1 MVTSATHRKRRQKA
15 LPNIHHTF
23 TILNSSRWC
32 FLAPFLILFTS
43 FFSTISSANNLN
55 SQSLQSIDIIQD
67 NKGFIWLAT
76 ANGLIRND
84 SQNNIVF
91 NSNNKDWPLPFNW
104 INDIDLIAD
113 DKLLLATETHQ
124 LWLFDTSTGKASA
137 IAVDIDSASIYQ
149 ALEHQGMYYL
159 VSNNKLYKFNPLLQ
173 ETQLIADNTQID
185 FIQHTQNNLYISNS
199 EGVFRLV
206 NNTLE
211 LVESGRITAISAA
224 GTTLMIAKGNELITL
239 LDNQERMSIVMNSA
253 ITSLTPSN
261 DMLSLFTID
270 IKGIIGQYKL
280 SNLVELPH
288 NYPNIEATFVKKSFH
303 DSSGVLWVLS
313 NLGVKKVTQSIA
325 KNIPKIFDV
334 RFNAIALAVHQKNL
348 VLGSYGGGLGS
359 LSDSSKFLPKNIN
372 EQLSDNA
379 KIITDLYSDG
389 NSIYLATFDG
399 LWRFDSIKKTVER
412 VNFPNNNHL
421 LLSIKHKNGALYLAT
436 NENGLIKFDIS
447 SQQIDYHIQGESLS
461 SSEVIDSLPLANNK
475 LWIATSTGINIV
487 DTKNKSVKK
496 INNFGENKVIALLE
510 YKGKVFVSTKGDGF
524 FIFSL
529 TGELLSRFA
538 KNITFGYMSFINGE
552 IWISGRPGLYR
563 LNPDTYQL
571 NLVAN
576 TEQFTFAKK
585 PVLLNNKVYASH
597 YGGVV
602 EVPLN
607 IEDKVPT
614 KTFIS
619 KTIVS
624 GKAKLLCNVIDIDS
638 ANEIVTLE
646 LASLDF
652 RTGQDKQFKYQI
664 NGGYWNDI
672 NGSQLTLTGLSSGEY
687 HIEIMGTNSLGQWN
701 DYKAYA
707 DINVSYP
714 WYWHPNS
721 QIFYAVIII
730 SLIIL
735 TFWLLYLRSRSISNI
750 HKALNNELIN
760 HSQATSIVR
769 RKLIKIQTLVS
780 PAPDLQAGV
789 DKTFS
794 KEDSPLAQSL
804 IRECLEELSTQNS
817 HVAPS
822 SLSGSSLTVA
832 LPYLA
837 DYFHRQYLVLVALHL
852 DFEDQDVRYE
862 LQSAIYRII
871 YEAILAAITND
882 NGGVFEVRINISNG
896 KIWLKITNNEQSF
909 AQFKSKINFEMAM
922 YYIRQVANKFNAS
935 FHTYDNQENG
945 SEIILA
951 IPLRKIDYPNNH

>member
-1 MVTSATHRKRRQKA
+1 MVTSAILQKRRQKA
-15 LPNIHHTF
+15 SPNTHHDF
-23 TILNSSRWC
+23 TILNSSIWR
-32 FLAPFLILFTS
+32 FLALLLLFTI
-43 FFSTISSANNLN
+43 FFSTISSAKSLN
-55 SQSLQSIDIIQD
+55 RQSLQSIDMIQD

-76 ANGLIRND
+76 TNGLIRND
-84 SQNNIVF
+84 SENDIVF
-91 NSNNKDWPLPFNW
+91 NSNNKDWPLSFNW

-124 LWLFDTSTGKASA
+124 LWLFDTNTGKASA
-137 IAVDIDSASIYQ
+137 IAVDIDSKSVHQ
-149 ALEHQGMYYL
+149 AIEYQGMYYL
-159 VSNNKLYKFNPLLQ
+159 NATNKLYKFNPLLQ

-185 FIQHTQNNLYISNS
+185 FLQHTQNNLYISNS
-199 EGVFRLV
+199 EGVFRFI
-206 NNTLE
+206 NNALE
-211 LVESGRITAISAA
+211 LVEAGEITAISAA
-224 GTTLMIAKGNELITL
+224 GATLMIAKGNELITFK
-239 LDNQERMSIVMNSA
+239 DNQERTSIEVKNA
-253 ITSLTPSN
+253 ITSLTISN

-270 IKGIIGQYKL
+270 IKGKISRYSL
-280 SNLVELPH
+280 SNLVEMPH
-288 NYPNIEATFVKKSFH
+288 NYPDIQATFVKKSFH

-313 NLGVKKVTQSIA
+313 NLGVNKVTQSIA

-334 RFNAIALAVHQKNL
+334 RFNAIALAVHHKNL

-359 LSDSSKFLPKNIN
+359 LSNFSKFLPKNIN
-372 EQLSDNA
+372 DQLSDNA

-399 LWRFDSIKKTVER
+399 LWRFDSIKKTVKR
-412 VNFPNNNHL
+412 VNFPNNNYL
-421 LLSIKHKNGALYLAT
+421 LLSIKYKDGALYLAT
-436 NENGLIKFDIS
+436 NENGLIKFDIE
-447 SQQIDYHIQGESLS
+447 SQQIDFHIQGETLS
-461 SSEVIDSLPLANNK
+461 SPEVIDSLSVADNK
-475 LWIATSTGINIV
+475 LWVATSKGINIV
-487 DTKNKSVKK
+487 DTQSKSVTK
-496 INNFGENKVIALLE
+496 INSFGENKVIALLE
-510 YKGKVFVSTKGDGF
+510 YQGKVFASTKGDGF

-529 TGELLSRFA
+529 TGELLSHFA

-571 NLVAN
+571 NLIAN
-576 TEQFTFAKK
+576 TEQFTFTKK

-602 EVPLN
+602 EVPLS
-607 IEDKVPT
+607 IEDKIPT
-614 KTFIS
+614 KTIIS

-624 GKAKLLCNVIDIDS
+624 GVTKLVWDVIDIDS
-638 ANEIVTLE
+638 ANDIVTIE

-652 RTGQDKQFKYQI
+652 RSGQNKQFKYQI

-707 DINVSYP
+707 NIKVSYP

-721 QIFYAVIII
+721 QIFYLVLLIGLIII
-730 SLIIL
+730 
-735 TFWLLYLRSRSISNI
+735 TFWLLYLRSSSIRNI
-750 HKALNNELIN
+750 HKALNNELNN
-760 HSQATSIVR
+760 HSQATAIVR
-769 RKLIKIQTLVS
+769 RKLTKIQTLI
-780 PAPDLQAGV
+780 AKTPDGQTGV
-789 DKTFS
+789 ANAFS
-794 KEDSPLAQSL
+794 KEDSPYAQSL
-804 IRECLEELSTQNS
+804 IRECLEELSTQRS

-852 DFEDQDVRYE
+852 NFEDQDVRYE
-862 LQSAIYRII
+862 LQSAIYRIV
-871 YEAILAAITND
+871 YEAILAVITND
-882 NGGVFEVRINISNG
+882 NGGVFEVRININNG